1 MCDKFAYSIDETAK
15 RLSLSRDLVN
25 NLIRRDEPRLV
36 KVGSRRIVPADAI
49 TEFLAPVWTS

>member
-25 NLIRRDEPRLV
+25 ILLRRDETRLM
-36 KVGSRRIVPADAI
+36 KIGSPEDC
-49 TEFLAPVWTS
+49 PG